1 MDQFW
6 LIYGD
11 NRTIAEVTTLLKVTD
26 NIAIVTAGT
35 QVMDSW
41 DENQQVGSVF
51 TVSSQVA
58 QLFPWRKLE
67 LSWGNVKFSKQKNVC
82 ACVRVRLWKCAFSVC
97 NMGSFE

>member
-11 NRTIAEVTTLLKVTD
+11 NRTIAEVSTLLKVTD

-67 LSWGNVKFSKQKNVC
+67 LSWGNVKFSKKKTCVR
-82 ACVRVRLWKCAFSVC
+82 ACVKCAFSVC